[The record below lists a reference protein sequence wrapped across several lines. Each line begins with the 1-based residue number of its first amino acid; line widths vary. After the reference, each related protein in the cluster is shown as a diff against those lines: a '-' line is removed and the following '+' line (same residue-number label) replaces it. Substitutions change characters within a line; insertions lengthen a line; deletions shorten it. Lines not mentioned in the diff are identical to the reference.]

1 MTSEIDKDCENK
13 ENLSPVLEKNIE
25 MIKES
30 MKSNSN
36 NNEVVKMTMEMPE
49 KLLKKQSQESIISNI
64 EEAKSIQK
72 EEELESMHSKSSNDN
87 NIGESHPSTSAMGT
101 STEGDDPHQ
110 SS

>member
-49 KLLKKQSQESIISNI
+49 KLLKK
-64 EEAKSIQK
+64 
-72 EEELESMHSKSSNDN
+72 
-87 NIGESHPSTSAMGT
+87 
-101 STEGDDPHQ
+101 
-110 SS
+110 